1 MHKVDIKSCA
11 TTACASITSSVTG
24 QGVSRGAQP
33 RLVSLKVGQKPLEQQ
48 SMVSNQLLGARI
60 TAGLLALSVVA
71 LSGCASSRHTNDS
84 AAVEQPRPITASAPA
99 AEATGTGERDLTAT
113 EAAIAAQPSN
123 QVNTSGPAPDASIIN
138 PSAPKSYVVKRGD
151 TLWGI
156 ASMFLRDPWL
166 WPEVWYI
173 NPQVA
178 NPHLIYPGD
187 TLSLA
192 YGADGRP
199 QIRLTQGGSG
209 ARLDPRLRTDAVDGA
224 IPTIPYQAIAAFL
237 SRPTLLTSEQVK
249 DAPYVLAFRD
259 QHEIAGTGMEVYIR
273 NLTAANNT
281 RYSIVHV
288 GDPLRDPDDGKV
300 LGYQGM
306 YTGTA
311 LISKADGGVAKAV
324 LLDSERETLR
334 GDKVMPSDNDMPLNF
349 QPMAP
354 RGNVKGQIIAVVDG
368 TDLIGQYQIVAINRG
383 SRDGLAN
390 GSVLAVDQKGLSVTD
405 TYANGASFTRG
416 AQDMDTSFA
425 KRVKLPD
432 ERIGTVLIFRTFD
445 RMCYGLVLGA
455 TDTIAL
461 HDVVHNP

>member
-1 MHKVDIKSCA
+1 M
-11 TTACASITSSVTG
+11 
-24 QGVSRGAQP
+24 
-33 RLVSLKVGQKPLEQQ
+33 SLKVGKKPLEQR
-48 SMVSNQLLGARI
+48 MVSNQVLGTRV
-60 TAGLLALSVVA
+60 TAGLLALSVVT
-71 LSGCASSRHTNDS
+71 LSGCAWMPWSHSGDS
-84 AAVEQPRPITASAPA
+84 TPDAPPPPPIVTAPA
-99 AEATGTGERDLTAT
+99 PDAGQRELTAT

-123 QVNTSGPAPDASIIN
+123 QVTSSGPAPDASIIK
-138 PSAPKSYVVKRGD
+138 PTAPMSYVVKRGD

-156 ASMFLRDPWL
+156 ASMFLKDPWL

-199 QIRLTQGGSG
+199 QIRLTAQGGSG
-209 ARLDPRLRTDAVDGA
+209 ARLDPRLRSDPVDGA

-237 SRPTLLTSEQVK
+237 SRPSLLTPEQIK

-259 QHEIAGTGMEVYIR
+259 QHEIAGTGNEVYIR
-273 NLTAANNT
+273 NLTAVNNS

-300 LGYQGM
+300 VGYEGI

-311 LISKADGGVAKAV
+311 LIAKSDGKVTKAV
-324 LLDSERETLR
+324 LVDSTRETLR
-334 GDKVMPSDNDMPLNF
+334 GDKVLASDNDVPLNF

-368 TDLIGQYQIVAINRG
+368 TDLIGQYQIVVVNRG
-383 SRDGLAN
+383 LRDGIAN
-390 GSVLAVDQKGLSVTD
+390 GTVLAVDQHGIKVRD
-405 TYANGASFTRG
+405 TYANGASFTRKS
-416 AQDMDTSFA
+416 QDVDTSFA
-425 KRVKLPD
+425 KQVQLPD
-432 ERIGTVLIFRTFD
+432 ERIATVLMFKTFN
-445 RMCYGLVLGA
+445 RISYGLVLGA